1 MLGISI
7 MTLSTWGLR
16 LAIAAPLLA
25 ITLIALFRLGVF
37 DFRLPL
43 LGVAV
48 ATFLAI
54 VALLLAI
61 AALVGGI
68 GGDGAHMKN
77 SVIALVLSLV
87 VLYAPVS
94 TMRKGGDVPRIHD
107 ISTDLDNPPVF
118 QTVPGLRAASD
129 NSLEIDAKVQAAQK
143 AYYTAIAPLSLAGA
157 PSDNFSDALAA
168 AETMGWEIVAAQA
181 GEGRIEAT
189 ATTALF
195 GFKDD
200 VVIRLSAVDGG
211 TRIDV
216 RSASRVGL
224 SDLGANAAR
233 IEAYLAALN

>member
-1 MLGISI
+1 MFGI
-7 MTLSTWGLR
+7 TVLALSSWGLR

-54 VALLLAI
+54 VALLLSI
-61 AALVGGI
+61 AALIGGF
-68 GGDGAHMKN
+68 GGDGAHIQN
-77 SVIALVLSLV
+77 SVIALVLSLA
-87 VLYAPVS
+87 VLYAPV
-94 TMRKGGDVPRIHD
+94 TTIRKGGDVPRIHD

-118 QTVPGLRAASD
+118 ETVPGLRAASD
-129 NSLEIDAKVQAAQK
+129 NSLEIDEKVQAAQK
-143 AYYTAIAPLSLAGA
+143 AHYTAIVPLTLPGT
-157 PSDNFSDALAA
+157 PGNNFAAALAA
-168 AETMGWEIVAAQA
+168 AENMGWEIVASNAAQ
-181 GEGRIEAT
+181 GHIEAT

-200 VVIRLSAVDGG
+200 VVIRLSAVNDG
-211 TRIDV
+211 TRVDV

-233 IEAYLAALN
+233 IQAYLAKLD